1 MKVEQAK
8 TTMRQLINMYSE
20 RGAVINSNDKN
31 IADFEL
37 KSVNYL
43 NIALKTVTNR
53 FPMIETLVVNKE
65 ASDEA
70 QSPVAFPE
78 GCFRLEKI
86 YKLIDQEPIEY
97 DKYYYVDDTHIA
109 LPNKEGGQFLFRFSR
124 LAKEIP
130 SNAAMSHEI
139 DIPKALENAVLYY
152 AAAMQIQAERPDVAS
167 RLFEQ
172 YTELMYTYK
181 ASERRQR
188 RVKRG

>member
-8 TTMRQLINMYSE
+8 KTIRQLINMYSE
-20 RGAVINSNDKN
+20 RGSIISPDDKN

-37 KSVNYL
+37 KTINYL

-53 FPMIETLVVNKE
+53 FPMIKTVTIYKE
-65 ASDEA
+65 ASDTV
-70 QSPVAFPE
+70 QDPIAFPR

-109 LPNKEGGQFLFRFSR
+109 LPNKESGQFLFRFSR
-124 LAKEIP
+124 LAEDIS
-130 SNAAMSHEI
+130 SNAAMADEI

>member
-1 MKVEQAK
+1 
-8 TTMRQLINMYSE
+8 MYSE
-20 RGAVINSNDKN
+20 RGSIISPDDKN

-37 KSVNYL
+37 KTINYL

-53 FPMIETLVVNKE
+53 FPMIKTVTIYKE
-65 ASDEA
+65 ASEA
-70 QSPVAFPE
+70 AQEPIAFPR

-86 YKLIDQEPIEY
+86 YKLIDQEPMEY

-109 LPNKEGGQFLFRFSR
+109 LPNKESGQFLFRFSR
-124 LAKEIP
+124 LAEDIS
-130 SNAAMSHEI
+130 SNAAMADEI

-181 ASERRQR
+181 SSERRQR

>member
-1 MKVEQAK
+1 
-8 TTMRQLINMYSE
+8 MYSE
-20 RGAVINSNDKN
+20 RGSIISPDDKN

-37 KSVNYL
+37 KTINYL

-53 FPMIETLVVNKE
+53 FPMIKTVTIYKE
-65 ASDEA
+65 ASDTV
-70 QSPVAFPE
+70 QDPIAFPR

-109 LPNKEGGQFLFRFSR
+109 LPNKESGQFLFRFSR
-124 LAKEIP
+124 LAEDIS
-130 SNAAMSHEI
+130 SNAAMADEI

-181 ASERRQR
+181 SSERRQR